1 MERHAFD
8 RAYIERLIA
17 EDRTTEEHFTQ
28 YFGALLSIK
37 LRSRLR
43 SPARADDAKQE
54 TFVRVLTALKQK
66 GGLRNAETLGG
77 FVNSVC
83 NNVVFEMYRA
93 DARTT
98 GLEEEHDQADDHADA
113 ESTVMA
119 AQERAQV
126 REALAGLPE
135 KDRTLIHLLFFEGQ
149 DKDAVC
155 QRLNVDRAYL
165 RVLLHRAKARFREQ
179 FLREA
184 AG

>member
-1 MERHAFD
+1 MERYAFD

-17 EDRTTEEHFTQ
+17 EDRATEEHFTQ

-43 SPARADDAKQE
+43 SPARAEDAKQE
-54 TFVRVLTALKQK
+54 TFVRVLTTLKQK

-77 FVNSVC
+77 FVNAVC
-83 NNVVFEMYRA
+83 NNVLFEMYRA

-98 GLEEEHDQADDHADA
+98 ELDEEFDQADDRANA
-113 ESTVMA
+113 ESSVMA
-119 AQERAQV
+119 AEERTQV
-126 REALAGLPE
+126 REALASLPE
-135 KDRTLIHLLFFEGQ
+135 KDRRLIHMLFFEGQ

-155 QRLNVDRAYL
+155 RQLNVDRTYL

-179 FLREA
+179 FRREA